1 MDLETLTILLS
12 LFGGFGGTYA
22 LLWQMKGEIE
32 QSKREFSKYPMH
44 CKEAMKYD

>member
-1 MDLETLTILLS
+1 MDSEFIALILT

-32 QSKREFSKYPMH
+32 QNKREFAKCPLH
-44 CKEAMKYD
+44 CKEANHD